1 MAGLVPAIGRG
12 TLPLFWHSAATDG
25 RHKAGHD
32 GEARFIEGGSA
43 DGRWELAMTGVLV
56 DSLYGSKYPAR
67 TAVPI
72 RLTISLPAVMQVIWF
87 MSSPGVIS
95 TTSMPTTR
103 PLRTRP
109 WIKRRA

>member
-43 DGRWELAMTGVLV
+43 DGRWELAMTGKSDATEFTHAL
-56 DSLYGSKYPAR
+56 
-67 TAVPI
+67 T
-72 RLTISLPAVMQVIWF
+72 RLP
-87 MSSPGVIS
+87 
-95 TTSMPTTR
+95 
-103 PLRTRP
+103 
-109 WIKRRA
+109 